1 MAAASNIV
9 INDGAATPVA
19 HTFVPAITTAD
30 NSVFEDKA
38 AGIYIGYNRIRM
50 MLERPSTQNTGKP
63 RQANG
68 NLRLKVVIETPK
80 LETLSNSTV
89 TGISPAPT
97 IAYVMKAEVI
107 FTLPERSALQDRKD
121 LMALLKNF
129 LATAV
134 GQTAIESFELPY

>member
-1 MAAASNIV
+1 
-9 INDGAATPVA
+9 
-19 HTFVPAITTAD
+19 
-30 NSVFEDKA
+30 
-38 AGIYIGYNRIRM
+38 
-50 MLERPSTQNTGKP
+50 
-63 RQANG
+63 
-68 NLRLKVVIETPK
+68 
-80 LETLSNSTV
+80 V